1 MTDKKITSENNYNH
15 LPDFSEDYKFLD
27 FENTIQDISEKINAL
42 KSSAIES
49 PEVNEQILALRKE
62 RDAEAKKIYSRLSTW
77 QTVQVA
83 RHPQRPH
90 TLDFIDSIFNDFDEM
105 HGDRQ
110 FGDDAAIIGG
120 IAYLETI
127 PVMII
132 GHEKG
137 RDTEEKVRRN
147 FGMPQPEGY
156 RKAKRLMQFAEQ
168 FSLPVITFI
177 DTAGAYPGVEGE
189 ERGQSEAIARNLAV
203 MSELKTP
210 IIIVVTGEGGSGG
223 ALAISVGDHISML
236 QYATY
241 SVASPEACASIIWRT
256 ADKAPDAAEAMKVSS
271 KELKKLN
278 IIDEIITE
286 PLGGAHRDYDE
297 ISLSI
302 KESLIKNLSILNRMS
317 KEELLDRRYK
327 RLVEIGI

>member
-1 MTDKKITSENNYNH
+1 MTNKKIDPMNIPEI
-15 LPDFSEDYKFLD
+15 SEDYKFLD
-27 FENTIQDISEKINAL
+27 FEKTIQDISEKITAL
-42 KSSAIES
+42 KNSAIDSSEL
-49 PEVNEQILALRKE
+49 NNQINTLRKE
-62 RDAEAKKIYSRLSTW
+62 RDVETKKIYSKLSIW

-90 TLDFIDSIFNDFDEM
+90 TLDFIDRIFDDFDEL

-110 FGDDAAIIGG
+110 FGDDASIIGG
-120 IAYLETI
+120 IAYIENM

-156 RKAKRLMQFAEQ
+156 RKAKRLMELAEQ
-168 FSLPVITFI
+168 FSMPVITFI
-177 DTAGAYPGVEGE
+177 DTAGAYPGIEGE

-210 IIIVVTGEGGSGG
+210 ILVVVTGEGGSGG
-223 ALAISVGDHISML
+223 ALAISVGDNIAML

-256 ADKAPDAAEAMKVSS
+256 AEKAPDAAEAMKVSA
-271 KELKKLN
+271 KELKKLK
-278 IIDEIITE
+278 IIDEIIEE
-286 PLGGAHRDYDE
+286 PLGGAHRDYDL
-297 ISLSI
+297 ISSRI
-302 KESLIKNLSILNRMS
+302 KDSLIKNLSTLNNMS
-317 KEELLDRRYK
+317 MEQLLDRRYK
-327 RLVEIGI
+327 RLVEVGT